1 MNSTELIRAV
11 VDWAEQK
18 GIFDKGTV
26 QSQTEKFLEEV
37 KELEEELAC
46 YNKYSNENIMLE
58 MGDVLVTLI
67 LLAEMHNFSIFEALQ
82 MAYNKIAKRQGEMRN
97 GVFVKSEDLDD

>member
-1 MNSTELIRAV
+1 MNSTDLIRAV

-18 GIFDKGTV
+18 GIFDKGTIK
-26 QSQTEKFLEEV
+26 SQTEKFLEEV
-37 KELEEELAC
+37 KELEEELGC
-46 YNKYSNENIMLE
+46 YNKYSNEHVMLE

-82 MAYNKIAKRQGEMRN
+82 MAYDKISKRKGKMVG
-97 GVFVKSEDLDD
+97 GVFVKEEDLNG